1 MRRAQ
6 AMIETVFAVLIVTGI
21 LLVALT
27 FSEMLSARIFLDHAA
42 ARAVRARTVG
52 LNNYMCLKSA
62 QVAMIPVAGKCLW
75 PTDYE
80 GDGTY
85 LVPAYLASEN
95 PAYARGIL
103 EYERW
108 GTSRLR
114 VLDGLSATTAEL
126 RMQTQDD
133 WAMDGA
139 AAIETHA
146 PFYMDFQGR

>member
-6 AMIETVFAVLIVTGI
+6 AMIETVIAVLIVTGI

-75 PTDYE
+75 PTDYT
-80 GDGTY
+80 GDGTW

-103 EYERW
+103 EYARW
-108 GTSRLR
+108 GTSSLRLT
-114 VLDGLSATTAEL
+114 DGSSAINAAL
-126 RMQTQDD
+126 RMQTEDD

-139 AAIETHA
+139 AAIESHA

>member
-27 FSEMLSARIFLDHAA
+27 FFLDHAA

-62 QVAMIPVAGKCLW
+62 QVAMIPAAGKCLW

-114 VLDGLSATTAEL
+114 ILDGLSATTAEL